1 MHDRPSF
8 GASET
13 GWDIRSP
20 TQVPSRL
27 SIQVPRLVAVKQ
39 AGYLVVVV
47 KYKVLPL
54 LSQDWV
60 EMFQYGD
67 SAVVARTIYTDSHAD
82 VYIHLEHARY
92 LCSFVSDDPYFL
104 EYLLLYL
111 HRTLAFGD

>member
-20 TQVPSRL
+20 TRVPSRL

-39 AGYLVVVV
+39 VGYLVVVV

-67 SAVVARTIYTDSHAD
+67 SAVVARTIYTDGHAD
-82 VYIHLEHARY
+82 DYIYLEHARY